1 MNTAGRRRCDA
12 SCSALIKGT
21 ALLPVD
27 LLTQL
32 GRRQPLEVSPGPLSS
47 SMRRSCFRFQ
57 LKSTQI
63 LHSSR
68 LSGPLTRTLD
78 FLIFTAEQAALLE
91 AQKRKEK
98 AEQELGVLTSELEQ
112 DALKRPSHRLEREVR
127 K

>member
-1 MNTAGRRRCDA
+1 M
-12 SCSALIKGT
+12 
-21 ALLPVD
+21 
-27 LLTQL
+27 

-47 SMRRSCFRFQ
+47 STRRSCFLLQFT
-57 LKSTQI
+57 STQI

-78 FLIFTAEQAALLE
+78 FLICTAEQAALLE

-112 DALKRPSHRLEREVR
+112 DALKRPSRRLEREVR